1 MVARLSAQAKAQSK
15 AKLKGLP
22 SAQQA
27 KAKCG
32 AARKRGALLRAENI
46 EKDLQNPP
54 ETTGNHENV
63 TFWDT

>member
-32 AARKRGALLRAENI
+32 AACKRGAAENI

-63 TFWDT
+63 TSWDT

>member
-32 AARKRGALLRAENI
+32 AACKRGAAAENI
-46 EKDLQNPP
+46 EKELQNPP
-54 ETTGNHENV
+54 ETTGNHETV